1 MADFAEFAGLAEPD
15 QHDALG
21 ALVAG
26 TDIPPADQSAW
37 QRWELASFGDN
48 RPAAVARAE
57 AEKAARAA
65 LTKQLSQQI
74 SDSRES
80 ARSEGFSEGH
90 RKGYAAGHAEGL
102 AAGREAA
109 SAERERLALLAGGL
123 SEALS
128 QADEQISQDLLSLA
142 MDIAKAM
149 LGTAMAA
156 RPALL
161 LPLITQLVRE
171 MPVARESAVL
181 LLQADDAELVRE
193 HMGEMLAKDGWS
205 IRTDHEL
212 QRGGCRIETATR
224 QIDADIALRWKRIA
238 AALGKDLSWLDDDE
252 ASSDTSSLVPVVTA
266 VPPAP

>member
-1 MADFAEFAGLAEPD
+1 MSEM
-15 QHDALG
+15 HKMSDALQDDSLDV
-21 ALVAG
+21 LVAS
-26 TDIPPADQSAW
+26 TQIPPADQSAW
-37 QRWELASFGDN
+37 QRWEMASFGDN

-65 LTKQLSQQI
+65 LTRQLSQQI
-74 SDSRES
+74 ADSRES
-80 ARSEGFSEGH
+80 ARSEGFTEGH
-90 RKGYAAGHAEGL
+90 REGYAAGHAEGL

-109 SAERERLALLAGGL
+109 SAERERLAQLAGGL

-128 QADEQISQDLLSLA
+128 QADEQISQDLLSLS

-149 LGTAMAA
+149 LSTAMAA
-156 RPALL
+156 RPSLL

-171 MPVARESAVL
+171 MPVTRESAVL

-193 HMGEMLAKDGWS
+193 HMGETLAKDGWS
-205 IRTDHEL
+205 IRTDHDL

-238 AALGKDLSWLDDDE
+238 AALGKDLNWLDDDDIH
-252 ASSDTSSLVPVVTA
+252 ANADAALTVPTLTPNPTA
-266 VPPAP
+266 R